1 LAGPGP
7 TRPKLD
13 LLNPGRAAR
22 RVTLSD
28 LSVRR
33 PVLATVFSL
42 LIIAFGAIAFTTL
55 PLRELPDVDQPVVS
69 ISTSYPGAS
78 AQVVETQITRIIEDQ
93 LSGIEGVDIINATS
107 RDGRSSINIE
117 FTLDRD
123 LEDAANDVRNAVSR
137 ARGNLP
143 ADVLEPVISKADSD
157 SQPIIWYSLTSST
170 MDLVE
175 LSDYAQ
181 RYIVDRTGVID
192 GVANVQIGG
201 DARRALRIWLDT
213 DAMAARGLTVQDV
226 ENALRAQNLDL
237 PAGYVQSQERDY
249 QVRVER
255 PFATPEE
262 FGRLPL
268 RGASDADAAVVRLG
282 DIARIEFAPI
292 EDRRI
297 FRGNQQD
304 QVGIGIVRQSQS
316 NALDV
321 GRAVKAEMERIQTSL
336 PEGTQLV
343 LTYDATVF
351 IDQAISRV
359 AQTLLESTLLVVL
372 VIYLF
377 LGSWRAAFIPTAV
390 IPVCLIGAFLVL
402 SIFGFTINLLTL
414 LALVLAIGLVVDDSI
429 VVLENAQR
437 RVDTL
442 GEPKLVASQRGARQV
457 FFAVVAT
464 SAVLVAVFAPMLF
477 VGGYVGKLFVELS
490 VTIAGVVVISAFASL
505 SLSPVMCSKLLRPA
519 SQSTKLARFVDSAM
533 NGLRASYRASLE
545 AVLQHKVLVFA
556 LFGGVLFTGWFLF
569 SQLSSELTPAEDRGM
584 LMTFISAPEGSG
596 FEYTSRVMEQV
607 EGTLAEYVEAGEVA
621 RFMVVLPGFGDQ
633 GTNRFSSGF
642 AMVFLEPWGERRPA
656 SELMTELNQRFS
668 QIPGATI
675 RVGMPNAFQQRGG
688 GDGASIVLLGAE
700 YEPLAATA
708 GRIVDRLRE
717 DPNFLRP
724 RMNYEPS
731 SPRVLVDIDR
741 ERAAALGVSVQSI
754 GRTLEATMGAR
765 RVNTITDR
773 GEEYYVYL
781 QAERNERS
789 NISDLT
795 NKYVRSDRTGELVPL
810 STIVSLRTVGDSAER
825 RRMNRQAA
833 VTVSASI
840 PGDYAIG
847 DAMQVFEQ
855 IAQEE
860 IGAQAISID
869 YTGQA
874 RQFRQA
880 TGAIGF
886 AFVFALIIVY
896 LVLAAQFES
905 FVHPFV
911 IMLSVPLALMGGLF
925 GLFLFDNTLNIYS
938 QIGLIILIALGAKNG
953 ILIVEFANQLRDEGK
968 NIRDAILE
976 ASDLRIRPVLMTSIA
991 TMAGAVPL
999 IAAHGAGSESRATIG
1014 AVIFFGLGV
1023 ATMLTLFV
1031 VPAFYDLLARYTKSP
1046 ETTARQIEDYAHAEA
1061 ITRPAE

>member
-1 LAGPGP
+1 M
-7 TRPKLD
+7 
-13 LLNPGRAAR
+13 
-22 RVTLSD
+22 TLSD

-42 LIIAFGAIAFTTL
+42 LIIAFGLIAYTTL

-107 RDGRSSINIE
+107 RDGRSSVNIE

-157 SQPIIWYSLTSST
+157 AQPIIWYSLTSSN

-181 RYIVDRTGVID
+181 RYIVDRLGVIN

-213 DAMAARGLTVQDV
+213 NALAARGLTVQDV
-226 ENALRAQNLDL
+226 ETALRAQNLDL

-249 QVRVER
+249 QVRVTR
-255 PFATPEE
+255 PFETPEQ
-262 FGRLPL
+262 FARLPL
-268 RGASDADAAVVRLG
+268 RGAADNDAAVVRLG
-282 DIARIEFAPI
+282 DVARVEFAPI
-292 EDRRI
+292 EERRI
-297 FRGNQQD
+297 FRGNRQD
-304 QVGIGIVRQSQS
+304 QVGIGVVRQSQS

-321 GRAVKAEMERIQTSL
+321 GEAVKAEVERIRSTL
-336 PEGTQLV
+336 PEGMEIN

-351 IDQAISRV
+351 IEQAISRV
-359 AQTLLESTLLVVL
+359 AQTLIEATLLVVL

-390 IPVCLIGAFLVL
+390 IPVCLIGAFLIL

-414 LALVLAIGLVVDDSI
+414 MALVLSIGLVVDDSI
-429 VVLENAQR
+429 VVLENSQR
-437 RVDTL
+437 RVDVL
-442 GEPKLVASQRGARQV
+442 GEPRLVAAQRGARQV

-490 VTIAGVVVISAFASL
+490 VTVAGVVVISAFASL
-505 SLSPVMCSKLLRPA
+505 SLSPVMCSKLLKPS
-519 SQSTKLARFVDSAM
+519 SQSTRLARFVDRAL

-545 AVLQHKVLVFA
+545 AALAAKPVVFA
-556 LFGGVLFTGWFLF
+556 VFGGVIFGGWFLF
-569 SQLSSELTPAEDRGM
+569 SQLSSELTPPEDRGM
-584 LMTFISAPEGSG
+584 LMAFVSAPEGSG

-607 EGTLAEYVEAGEVA
+607 ETTLMESVEQGELS

-642 AMVFLEPWGERRPA
+642 AMMFLEPWGERKPA
-656 SELMTELNQRFS
+656 SELMTELNQRLS
-668 QIPGATI
+668 QIPGATV
-675 RVGMPNAFQQRGG
+675 RVIMPSAFQRGG
-688 GDGASIVLLGAE
+688 GDGASIVLLGSE

-708 GRIVDRLRE
+708 ERIMARLR
-717 DPNFLRP
+717 DNPNFLRP

-781 QAERNERS
+781 QAERDERS

-840 PGDYAIG
+840 PGDLAIG
-847 DAMQVFEQ
+847 DAMEELER
-855 IAQEE
+855 ISREE
-860 IGAQAISID
+860 IGDQAIAID

-886 AFVFALIIVY
+886 AFAFALIIVY

-911 IMLSVPLALMGGLF
+911 IMLAVPLALMGGLF

-938 QIGLIILIALGAKNG
+938 QIGLIILIALAAKNG

-968 NIRDAILE
+968 SVRDAILE

-999 IAAHGAGSESRATIG
+999 ILAHGAGSESRATIG
-1014 AVIFFGLGV
+1014 TVIFFGLGV

-1046 ETTARQIEDYAHAEA
+1046 EATAKQIEDYDHAEVA
-1061 ITRPAE
+1061 KQQAE

>member
-1 LAGPGP
+1 M
-7 TRPKLD
+7 
-13 LLNPGRAAR
+13 
-22 RVTLSD
+22 TLSD

-42 LIIAFGAIAFTTL
+42 LIIAFGLIAFTTL

-69 ISTSYPGAS
+69 VSTSYPGAS
-78 AQVVETQITRIIEDQ
+78 AQVVETQITRVIEDQ
-93 LSGIEGVDIINATS
+93 LSGIEGVDVINATS
-107 RDGRSSINIE
+107 RDGRSSVNIE

-137 ARGNLP
+137 ARGSLP

-157 SQPIIWYSLTSST
+157 AQAIMWFSLSSST
-170 MDLVE
+170 MNLVE
-175 LSDYAQ
+175 LSDFAQ
-181 RYIVDRTGVID
+181 RYIVDRIGVID

-201 DARRALRIWLDT
+201 DARRALRIWLNT
-213 DAMAARGLTVQDV
+213 DAMAARGITVQDV
-226 ENALRAQNLDL
+226 ESALRAQNLDL

-249 QVRVER
+249 QVRVTR
-255 PFATPEE
+255 PFETPEQ
-262 FGRLPL
+262 FMRLPL
-268 RGASDADAAVVRLG
+268 RGAGDADDSAVVRLG
-282 DIARIEFAPI
+282 DIARIEFAPV
-292 EDRRI
+292 EERRI
-297 FRGNQQD
+297 FRGNGLD

-321 GRAVKAEMERIQTSL
+321 ARLVKAEVERVRPTL
-336 PEGTQLV
+336 PEGTEIN

-359 AQTLLESTLLVVL
+359 AQTLLEATLLVVL

-402 SIFGFTINLLTL
+402 AVFGFTINLLTL
-414 LALVLAIGLVVDDSI
+414 MALVLAIGLVVDDSI
-429 VVLENAQR
+429 VVLENSQR
-437 RVDTL
+437 RLDTL
-442 GEPKLVASQRGARQV
+442 GEPPLVASQRGARQV

-490 VTIAGVVVISAFASL
+490 ITVAGVVVISAFASL
-505 SLSPVMCSKLLRPA
+505 SLSPVMCSKLLKPA
-519 SQSTKLARFVDSAM
+519 SQSTPLARFVDRAL

-545 AVLQHKVLVFA
+545 AALVAKPIVFVVFA
-556 LFGGVLFTGWFLF
+556 GVLLVGGFLF
-569 SQLSSELTPAEDRGM
+569 TQLSRELTPAEDRGM
-584 LMTFISAPEGSG
+584 MMAFVNAPEGSG
-596 FEYTSRVMEQV
+596 FEYTGRVMEQV
-607 EGTLAEYVEAGEVA
+607 EATLAEYVERGEIA
-621 RFMVVLPGFGDQ
+621 RYMVVLPGFGDA

-642 AMVFLEPWGERRPA
+642 AMMFLKPWGERRPA
-656 SELMTELNQRFS
+656 ADLMTELNQRMS

-675 RVGMPNAFQQRGG
+675 RVIMPNAFQRGG

-700 YEPLAATA
+700 YEPLASTA
-708 GRIVDRLRE
+708 ERIMARLRE
-717 DPNFLRP
+717 NPNFLRP
-724 RMNYEPS
+724 RMNYEPT
-731 SPRVLVDIDR
+731 SPRVMVDIDR
-741 ERAAALGVSVQSI
+741 ERAAALGVSVQAI

-773 GEEYYVYL
+773 GEEYYVYI
-781 QAERNERS
+781 QAERDERS
-789 NISDLT
+789 DIADLA
-795 NKYVRSDRTGELVPL
+795 NKFVRSDRSGELVPL
-810 STIVSLRTVGDSAER
+810 STIVSLRVVGDSSER
-825 RRMNRQAA
+825 RRLNRQAA
-833 VTVSASI
+833 VTISASI
-840 PGDYAIG
+840 PGGYAIG
-847 DAMQVFEQ
+847 DAMEVLET
-855 IAQEE
+855 IATEE
-860 IGAQAISID
+860 IGDQPISID

-886 AFVFALIIVY
+886 AFAFALIIVY

-925 GLFLFDNTLNIYS
+925 GLFIFDNTLNIYS
-938 QIGLIILIALGAKNG
+938 QIGLIILIALAAKNG

-968 NIRDAILE
+968 SVREAILE

-991 TMAGAVPL
+991 TMAGTVPL
-999 IAAHGAGSESRATIG
+999 IMGHGAGAESRTTIG
-1014 AVIFFGLGV
+1014 TVIFFGLAV

-1031 VPAFYDLLARYTKSP
+1031 VPVFYDLLARFTKSP
-1046 ETTARQIEDYAHAEA
+1046 EATAKQIEAYEHGQAA
-1061 ITRPAE
+1061 TRPAE

>member
-1 LAGPGP
+1 M
-7 TRPKLD
+7 
-13 LLNPGRAAR
+13 
-22 RVTLSD
+22 TLSD

-42 LIIAFGAIAFTTL
+42 LIIAFGAIAFATL

-69 ISTSYPGAS
+69 INTAYPGAS
-78 AQVVETQITRIIEDQ
+78 AQVVETQITRVIEDQ
-93 LSGIEGVDIINATS
+93 LSGIEGVDVINATS

-117 FTLDRD
+117 FTLERD

-137 ARGNLP
+137 ARGSLP

-157 SQPIIWYSLTSST
+157 ANAIMWFSLSSSNL
-170 MDLVE
+170 DLVE
-175 LSDYAQ
+175 LSDFAQ
-181 RYIVDRTGVID
+181 RYIVDRLGVID
-192 GVANVQIGG
+192 GVANVQVGG

-226 ENALRAQNLDL
+226 ENALRAQNLEL

-249 QVRVER
+249 QVRVARAFE
-255 PFATPEE
+255 TPEQFE
-262 FGRLPL
+262 RLPL
-268 RGASDADAAVVRLG
+268 RGSADANAAVVRLG
-282 DIARIEFAPI
+282 DISRIEFAPV
-292 EDRRI
+292 EERRI
-297 FRGNQQD
+297 FRGNRRD

-316 NALDV
+316 NALEV
-321 GRAVKAEMERIQTSL
+321 GRAVKAEVERIRATL
-336 PEGTQLV
+336 PQGTEID

-351 IDQAISRV
+351 IDRAISRV
-359 AQTLLESTLLVVL
+359 AQTLLEATLLVVL

-414 LALVLAIGLVVDDSI
+414 LALVLSIGLVVDDSI

-442 GEPKLVASQRGARQV
+442 GEPRVVAAQRGARQV

-477 VGGYVGKLFVELS
+477 VGGYVGRLFVELS
-490 VTIAGVVVISAFASL
+490 VTVAGVVVISAFAAL
-505 SLSPVMCSKLLRPA
+505 SLSPVMCSKLLKPA
-519 SQSTKLARFVDSAM
+519 SQSTRLARFVDRAL

-545 AVLQHKVLVFA
+545 AALQSKPVVFA
-556 LFGGVLFTGWFLF
+556 MFAGVVFAGWFLY

-584 LMTFISAPEGSG
+584 LMAFVSAPEGSG

-607 EGTLAEYVEAGEVA
+607 ESTLMEYVEQGELR
-621 RFMVVLPGFGDQ
+621 RFMVVLPGFGDA

-642 AMVFLEPWGERRPA
+642 AMMFLEPWGERRPA
-656 SELMTELNQRFS
+656 AELKTELNQRLS
-668 QIPGATI
+668 QIPGATLS
-675 RVGMPNAFQQRGG
+675 VSLPNAFQRGG
-688 GDGASIVLLGAE
+688 SDNAAIVLLGAE
-700 YEPLAATA
+700 YEPLAET
-708 GRIVDRLRE
+708 GERIMARLRE
-717 DPNFLRP
+717 NPNFLRP
-724 RMNYEPS
+724 RMNYEPT

-754 GRTLEATMGAR
+754 GRTLEASMGAR

-781 QAERNERS
+781 QAERSERS
-789 NISDLT
+789 NIADLA

-810 STIVSLRTVGDSAER
+810 STIVSLRTAGDSAER

-833 VTVSASI
+833 VTIGASI
-840 PGDYAIG
+840 PGGYAIG
-847 DAMQVFEQ
+847 DALGELEQ
-855 IAQEE
+855 IAREE
-860 IGAQAISID
+860 IGDQPIAID
-869 YTGQA
+869 YSGQA

-886 AFVFALIIVY
+886 AFAFALIIVY

-925 GLFLFDNTLNIYS
+925 GLYLTDNTLNIYS
-938 QIGLIILIALGAKNG
+938 QIGLIILIALAAKNG
-953 ILIVEFANQLRDEGK
+953 ILIVEFANQLRDQGRS
-968 NIRDAILE
+968 IRDAILE
-976 ASDLRIRPVLMTSIA
+976 AADLRIRPVLMTSIA

-999 IAAHGAGSESRATIG
+999 IVGHGAGAESRVTIG
-1014 AVIFFGLGV
+1014 TVIFFGLGV

-1046 ETTARQIEDYAHAEA
+1046 EATAKEIEDFDHQQAA
-1061 ITRPAE
+1061 TRPAE

>member
-1 LAGPGP
+1 
-7 TRPKLD
+7 
-13 LLNPGRAAR
+13 
-22 RVTLSD
+22 VTLSD

-33 PVLATVFSL
+33 PVLAIVLSL
-42 LIIAFGAIAFTTL
+42 IIIAFGAIAFTTL

-69 ISTSYPGAS
+69 INTSYPGAS
-78 AQVVETQITRIIEDQ
+78 AQVVETQITRVIEDQ
-93 LSGIEGVDIINATS
+93 LSGIEGVDVINAIS

-137 ARGNLP
+137 ARGSLP

-157 SQPIIWYSLTSST
+157 ASAIMWFSLNSDTLNT
-170 MDLVE
+170 VE
-175 LSDYAQ
+175 LSDFAQ
-181 RYIVDRTGVID
+181 RYIVDRLGVIN

-201 DARRALRIWLDT
+201 DARRALRIWIDT
-213 DAMAARGLTVQDV
+213 NALAARGLTVQDV

-249 QVRVER
+249 QVRVTR
-255 PFATPEE
+255 PFQTPEE
-262 FGRLPL
+262 FARMPL
-268 RGASDADAAVVRLG
+268 RAGADTDEAVVRLG
-282 DIARIEFAPI
+282 DVARVEFAPV

-297 FRGNQQD
+297 FRANQRD

-321 GRAVKAEMERIQTSL
+321 ARAVKAEVERIRPSL
-336 PEGTQLV
+336 PAGVELGLNF
-343 LTYDATVF
+343 DGTVF

-359 AQTLLESTLLVVL
+359 AQTLIEATVLVVL
-372 VIYLF
+372 VIFLF

-390 IPVCLIGAFLVL
+390 IPVCLIGAFVIL
-402 SIFGFTINLLTL
+402 SVFGFTINLLTL
-414 LALVLAIGLVVDDSI
+414 MALVLSIGLVVDDSI

-442 GEPKLVASQRGARQV
+442 GEPPLVAAQRGARQV

-490 VTIAGVVVISAFASL
+490 VTIAGVVVISAFAAL
-505 SLSPVMCSKLLRPA
+505 SLSPVMCSKMLKPA
-519 SQSTKLARFVDSAM
+519 AQSTPLARFVDKTLNAM
-533 NGLRASYRASLE
+533 RASYRASLE
-545 AVLQHKVLVFA
+545 AALNAKPLVFA
-556 LFGGVLFTGWFLF
+556 VFGGVLFGGWFLF
-569 SQLSSELTPAEDRGM
+569 SQLSSELTPAEDRGQ
-584 LMTFISAPEGSG
+584 LMAFVNAPEGSG
-596 FEYTSRVMEQV
+596 FEYSSRVMEQV
-607 EGTLAEYVEAGEVA
+607 EGILTEYVDSGEMT
-621 RFMVVLPGFGDQ
+621 RFMVVLPGFGDA

-642 AMVFLEPWGERRPA
+642 VMMFLEPWGERRPA

-668 QIPGATI
+668 QIPGASI
-675 RVGMPNAFQQRGG
+675 RVILPNAFQRGG
-688 GDGASIVLLGAE
+688 GDGASIVLLGSE

-708 GRIVDRLRE
+708 DRIMDRLRQN
-717 DPNFLRP
+717 PNFLRP
-724 RMNYEPS
+724 RMNYEPT

-754 GRTLEATMGAR
+754 GRTLEATMGSR

-789 NISDLT
+789 DISDLT
-795 NKYVRSDRTGELVPL
+795 NKFVRSERTGELVPL
-810 STIVSLRTVGDSAER
+810 STLVSLRTVGDSAER

-833 VTVSASI
+833 VTISASI
-840 PGDYAIG
+840 PGDMAIG
-847 DAMQVFEQ
+847 DAMQELER
-855 IAQEE
+855 IAREE
-860 IGAQAISID
+860 IGEQAISVD

-880 TGAIGF
+880 TGAVGF
-886 AFVFALIIVY
+886 AFGFALIIVF

-905 FVHPFV
+905 FVHPIV
-911 IMLSVPLALMGGLF
+911 IMVSVPLAVAGGLF
-925 GLFLFDNTLNIYS
+925 GLFLTDGTLNIYS
-938 QIGLIILIALGAKNG
+938 QIGLIILIALSAKNG

-968 NIRDAILE
+968 NIREAIIE

-991 TMAGAVPL
+991 TVIGAVPL
-999 IAAHGAGSESRATIG
+999 IISHGAGSESRGTIG
-1014 AVIFFGLGV
+1014 VVIFFGLLV
-1023 ATMLTLFV
+1023 STLLTLFV
-1031 VPAFYDLLARYTKSP
+1031 VPIFYDLLARFTKSP
-1046 ETTARQIEDYAHAEA
+1046 EATARAIEEFEHNEA
-1061 ITRPAE
+1061 VGRPAE

>member
-1 LAGPGP
+1 M
-7 TRPKLD
+7 
-13 LLNPGRAAR
+13 
-22 RVTLSD
+22 TLSD

-33 PVLATVFSL
+33 PVLATVLSL
-42 LIIAFGAIAFTTL
+42 IIIAFGAIAFTTL

-69 ISTSYPGAS
+69 INTSYPGAS

-93 LSGIEGVDIINATS
+93 LSGIEGVDVINAVS

-157 SQPIIWYSLTSST
+157 ANAIMWFSLNSDT

-181 RYIVDRTGVID
+181 RYIVDRLGVIN

-213 DAMAARGLTVQDV
+213 NAMAARGLTVQDV
-226 ENALRAQNLDL
+226 ESALRAQNLDL

-249 QVRVER
+249 QVRVNR
-255 PFATPEE
+255 PFQTPEE
-262 FGRLPL
+262 FARLPL
-268 RGASDADAAVVRLG
+268 RTASAVDEAVVRLG
-282 DIARIEFAPI
+282 DIARVEFAPV
-292 EDRRI
+292 EERRI
-297 FRGNQQD
+297 FRGNGRD

-316 NALDV
+316 NALEV
-321 GRAVKAEMERIQTSL
+321 ARAVKAEVERIQETL
-336 PEGTQLV
+336 PEGV
-343 LTYDATVF
+343 ELTLTSDSTVF
-351 IDQAISRV
+351 IEQAIWRV
-359 AQTLLESTLLVVL
+359 AQTLLEATILVVL

-390 IPVCLIGAFLVL
+390 IPVCLIGAFLIL
-402 SIFGFTINLLTL
+402 AIFGFTINLLTL
-414 LALVLAIGLVVDDSI
+414 MALVLSIGLVVDDSI

-437 RVDTL
+437 RVDAL
-442 GEPKLVASQRGARQV
+442 GEPALVAAQRGARQV

-490 VTIAGVVVISAFASL
+490 VTIAGVVVISAFAAL
-505 SLSPVMCSKLLRPA
+505 SLSPVMCSKLLKPA
-519 SQSTKLARFVDSAM
+519 SQSTPLARFVDRGLNAM
-533 NGLRASYRASLE
+533 RASYRASLE
-545 AVLQHKVLVFA
+545 AALQHKTIVLAMFAAVF
-556 LFGGVLFTGWFLF
+556 LGGGFLF
-569 SQLSSELTPAEDRGM
+569 SQLSSELTPPEDRGM
-584 LMTFISAPEGSG
+584 MMAFVNAPEGSG
-596 FEYTSRVMEQV
+596 FEYTSRAMEQV
-607 EGTLAEYVEAGEVA
+607 ESTLMEYVEAGEVA
-621 RFMVVLPGFGDQ
+621 RFMVVLPGFGDA
-633 GTNRFSSGF
+633 GTGRFSSGF
-642 AMVFLEPWGERRPA
+642 SMIFLEPWGERRPVT
-656 SELMTELNQRFS
+656 ELVTELNQRFS
-668 QIPGATI
+668 QIPGATV
-675 RVGMPNAFQQRGG
+675 RVTMPNAFQRGG
-688 GDGASIVLLGAE
+688 GDGASIVLLGSE

-708 GRIVDRLRE
+708 ERIMDRLRQN
-717 DPNFLRP
+717 PNFLRP

-741 ERAAALGVSVQSI
+741 ERAAALGVSVQAI

-765 RVNTITDR
+765 RVNTISDR

-781 QAERNERS
+781 QAEREERS
-789 NISDLT
+789 DIADLA
-795 NKYVRSDRTGELVPL
+795 NKFVRSDRTGELAPL
-810 STIVSLRTVGDSAER
+810 STLVSLRTVGDSAER

-833 VTVSASI
+833 VTISASI

-847 DAMQVFEQ
+847 DAMHELERV
-855 IAQEE
+855 ALDE
-860 IGAQAISID
+860 IGNQAISID
-869 YTGQA
+869 YSGQA

-886 AFVFALIIVY
+886 AFGFALVIVF

-905 FVHPFV
+905 FVHPIV
-911 IMLSVPLALMGGLF
+911 IMLSVPLALTGGLF
-925 GLFLFDNTLNIYS
+925 GLFVTDGTLNIYS
-938 QIGLIILIALGAKNG
+938 QIGLIILIALSAKNG

-968 NIRDAILE
+968 SVREAILD
-976 ASDLRIRPVLMTSIA
+976 AADLRVRPVLMTSIA
-991 TMAGAVPL
+991 TVAGAIPL
-999 IAAHGAGSESRATIG
+999 IVSHGAGSESRGTIG
-1014 AVIFFGLGV
+1014 IVIFFGLSV

-1031 VPAFYDLLARYTKSP
+1031 VPVFYDLLARYTKSP
-1046 ETTARQIEDYAHAEA
+1046 EATAKAIEEFEHGEA
-1061 ITRPAE
+1061 MTRPAE

>member
-1 LAGPGP
+1 M
-7 TRPKLD
+7 
-13 LLNPGRAAR
+13 
-22 RVTLSD
+22 TLSD

-33 PVLATVFSL
+33 PVFATVLSL

-69 ISTSYPGAS
+69 INTSYPGAS

-93 LSGIEGVDIINATS
+93 LSGIEGVDVINAVS
-107 RDGRSSINIE
+107 RDGRSSVNIE

-137 ARGNLP
+137 ARGSLP

-157 SQPIIWYSLTSST
+157 ANAIMWFSLSST
-170 MDLVE
+170 NMDLVE

-181 RYIVDRTGVID
+181 RYIVDRVGVID

-226 ENALRAQNLDL
+226 ENALRSQNLDL

-249 QVRVER
+249 QVRVAR
-255 PFATPEE
+255 PFETPDQ
-262 FGRLPL
+262 FARLPI
-268 RGASDADAAVVRLG
+268 GASADTNAAVVRLG
-282 DIARIEFAPI
+282 DIARVEFAPI

-297 FRGNQQD
+297 FRGNGRD
-304 QVGIGIVRQSQS
+304 QIGIGIVRQSQS

-321 GRAVKAEMERIQTSL
+321 GRAVKAEMERIRETL
-336 PEGTQLV
+336 PEGMQID

-359 AQTLLESTLLVVL
+359 AQTLLEATILVVL

-390 IPVCLIGAFLVL
+390 IPVCLIGAFLILAV
-402 SIFGFTINLLTL
+402 FGFTINLLTL
-414 LALVLAIGLVVDDSI
+414 MALVLAIGLVVDDSI

-442 GEPKLVASQRGARQV
+442 GEPALVAAQRGARQV

-477 VGGYVGKLFVELS
+477 VGGYIGKLFVELS
-490 VTIAGVVVISAFASL
+490 VTVAGVVVISAFAAL
-505 SLSPVMCSKLLRPA
+505 SLSPVMCSKLLKPA
-519 SQSTKLARFVDSAM
+519 SQSTSLARFVDKTLD
-533 NGLRASYRASLE
+533 GLRHSYRASLE
-545 AVLQHKVLVFA
+545 AAMANKGPVFAVFA
-556 LFGGVLFTGWFLF
+556 LVLLGGWFLF

-584 LMTFISAPEGSG
+584 MLAFVSAPEGSG
-596 FEYTSRVMEQV
+596 FEYTSRSIEQV
-607 EGTLAEYVEAGEVA
+607 ESILAEYVERGDVE
-621 RFMVVLPGFGDQ
+621 RFMVVLPGFGDA

-642 AMVFLEPWGERRPA
+642 SMIFLKPWGQRRPA
-656 SELMTELNQRFS
+656 ADIMTELNQRFS

-675 RVGMPNAFQQRGG
+675 RVIMPNAFQRGG

-700 YEPLAATA
+700 YEPLAET
-708 GRIVDRLRE
+708 GERIMARLRE
-717 DPNFLRP
+717 NPNFLRP

-741 ERAAALGVSVQSI
+741 ERAAALGVSVQTI

-781 QAERNERS
+781 QAERDERS
-789 NISDLT
+789 DISDLA

-833 VTVSASI
+833 VTIGASI
-840 PGDYAIG
+840 PGGYAIG
-847 DAMQVFEQ
+847 DAMGELER
-855 IAQEE
+855 IAREE
-860 IGAQAISID
+860 IGDQHISID

-874 RQFRQA
+874 RQFRQS

-886 AFVFALIIVY
+886 AFAFALIIVY

-938 QIGLIILIALGAKNG
+938 QIGLIILIALAAKNG
-953 ILIVEFANQLRDEGK
+953 ILIVEFANQLRDEGRS
-968 NIRDAILE
+968 IRDAIIE
-976 ASDLRIRPVLMTSIA
+976 AADLRIRPVLMTSIA
-991 TMAGAVPL
+991 TMAGAIPL
-999 IAAHGAGSESRATIG
+999 IIAHGAGSESRATIG
-1014 AVIFFGLGV
+1014 TVIFFGLGV

-1031 VPAFYDLLARYTKSP
+1031 VPVFYDLLARYTKSP
-1046 ETTARQIEDYAHAEA
+1046 EATAKAIDDYAHGEA
-1061 ITRPAE
+1061 LTRPAE